1 MLARHSHATA
11 CPLRFQNS
19 FLLLNPRHP
28 STAARG
34 ACLATLPCFTLTL
47 QTTSTMIAPRT
58 LRSRALFSVLVTA
71 ALLLTACS
79 RSDPSGAAAGGANA
93 KQSNS
98 RRVAVVISTLNN
110 PWFVVLAETARDRAR
125 ELGYDAT
132 IFDSQ
137 NDPAKESQ
145 HFDNIISSGYRA
157 VLFNCTDAKG
167 SIANVRRAKAAGVP
181 VFCMDREIEA
191 NDAAVSQVLSDNYSG
206 CVALGQYFVEQ
217 VGETGKYIEL
227 LGIVA
232 DTNTWNRSKGFHS
245 VVDRFPGLKMVAQ
258 QSAEFDRTRALEV
271 LETLLQAHPDIDA
284 VFCGNDAM
292 AMGAYQA
299 LLAAGK
305 AGKVKVF
312 GFDGADDVVKA
323 VAEGK
328 ITATVM
334 QFPKTMARTAAEN
347 ADKYLKGERNFPQRI
362 PVAVE
367 LVTRDNVAKFG
378 DYGRRP

>member
-1 MLARHSHATA
+1 MRTTPFLRLLALAGLAISLFTSA
-11 CPLRFQNS
+11 CKRGE
-19 FLLLNPRHP
+19 
-28 STAARG
+28 TAAMPPTNQP
-34 ACLATLPCFTLTL
+34 AT
-47 QTTSTMIAPRT
+47 
-58 LRSRALFSVLVTA
+58 
-71 ALLLTACS
+71 
-79 RSDPSGAAAGGANA
+79 
-93 KQSNS
+93 K
-98 RRVAVVISTLNN
+98 RVAVVVSTLNN
-110 PWFVVLAETARDRAR
+110 PWFVVLAETARDRAK
-125 ELGYDAT
+125 ELGYEAT

-145 HFDNIISSGYRA
+145 HFDNLVAAGYGA

-191 NDAAVSQVLSDNYSG
+191 NDAAVSQILSDNYSG

-217 VGETGKYIEL
+217 VGETGKYVEL

-232 DTNTWNRSKGFHS
+232 DTNTWNRSTGFHS

-258 QSAEFDRTRALEV
+258 QSAEFDRSKALEV
-271 LETLLQAHPDIDA
+271 LESILQAHPDINA

-305 AGKVKVF
+305 ADKVKVF

-323 VAEGK
+323 VGEGK
-328 ITATVM
+328 ISATVM
-334 QFPKTMARTAAEN
+334 QFPKTMACTAAEN
-347 ADKYLKGERNFPQRI
+347 ADRYLKGARDFPQRV

-367 LVTRDNVAKFG
+367 LVNRDSVKKFG
-378 DYGRRP
+378 NYGRKP